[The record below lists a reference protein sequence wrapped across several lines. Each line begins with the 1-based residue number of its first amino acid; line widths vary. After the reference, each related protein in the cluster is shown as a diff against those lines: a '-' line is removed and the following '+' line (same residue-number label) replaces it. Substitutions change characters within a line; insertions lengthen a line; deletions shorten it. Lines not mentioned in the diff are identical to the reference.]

1 MIKAKGAGKKGGQ
14 DAPPPPTPSL
24 DEEVREIW
32 GRPLAATPINKDLPR
47 LAGRIHVTVNENT
60 VLSAVPSDVVEVV
73 RAPPLA
79 DAPSELSRKL
89 MNSVEYRMSIVLRVR
104 RPALRAP
111 R

>member
-1 MIKAKGAGKKGGQ
+1 MAHMKKGGGKKGQG
-14 DAPPPPTPSL
+14 DAPPPPTPTL
-24 DEEVREIW
+24 DEEIREIW

-47 LAGRIHVTVNENT
+47 LASRIHVTVNEHT
-60 VLSAVPSDVVEVV
+60 VLSSVPTDVVEAV

-104 RPALRAP
+104 CFG
-111 R
+111 